1 MRDFVDKHAPDL
13 FLIQETHLRPED
25 SFKIPNYRCYR
36 NDRTHPAPGR
46 GGTAVL
52 IKNCIPHY
60 HVPTP
65 PQFTGVE
72 ATLLM
77 LTPKDHE
84 PIFIGSTY
92 IPPINDYFRNLGAA
106 LDTIF
111 NITNMTILVG
121 DFNAKHTSWGCP
133 VNDARGNRLYRY
145 VVNSGIDANST
156 PEIESQ
162 VNDLTSEILTAHGN
176 ASKPMIHREPP
187 FVQGELKQLFRERN
201 RARKLWQFTRFPLH
215 KTELNRIQNKIKR
228 KVGLYRQQ
236 LWEEHLTSL
245 DAEDGSLWGTAR
257 AFRKKATP
265 ISALNGPNGVAL
277 SDTNK
282 TDLIA
287 KSLESQF
294 QLNNIQNPQKIIS
307 FPILSKHTL
316 LIILTIILTLSR
328 LLFLRKYFPN
338 AWKTAVVI
346 PILKPGK
353 IPNLRNPIDRYLYYR
368 FLANWQRKLLLP
380 DLMITWKTKI
390 LVPEQH
396 GFRPRL
402 STTHQ
407 LLRVVEY
414 IKDGIDRHQYTA
426 AVFLDIQKA
435 FDRVWHTGLLFK
447 LIMYKIP
454 PPLILLLKSYISDR
468 SFTVKINRT
477 FSQVRPAKA
486 GVAQGSILGPVLFNL
501 YVNDILKTTNT
512 MICMYAD
519 DTAILSR
526 HYNPNTLTQ
535 NINEHLAHL
544 EIWFSV
550 WKIALNTTKTEAV
563 FFTQRRPPPEIT
575 LQNQRIPWSQH
586 TKYLG
591 VIIDKNLTFRQ
602 HITYVRNKFKNATR
616 QIYSLICKKSK
627 LNRHNKMLIYTLIL
641 KPLLTYASPIW
652 AHAARTNI
660 NLIEISQNVIL
671 RQILDAHWY
680 MRNADIRSALN
691 IPTIRQTIRKLA
703 INFFSN
709 IDGHEN
715 PSIQEIPTYPT
726 YPFIRRPRDILVDP
740 DFN

>member
-1 MRDFVDKHAPDL
+1 
-13 FLIQETHLRPED
+13 
-25 SFKIPNYRCYR
+25 
-36 NDRTHPAPGR
+36 
-46 GGTAVL
+46 
-52 IKNCIPHY
+52 
-60 HVPTP
+60 
-65 PQFTGVE
+65 
-72 ATLLM
+72 M

-84 PIFIGSTY
+84 PILIGSTY

-145 VVNSGIDANST
+145 VVNSGIDVIAPPTPTRTPSFEIPPPQLYTNWNLFTKNLANNDNLYFPQANST

-257 AFRKKATP
+257 AFRKKGHP

-294 QLNNIQNPQKIIS
+294 QLNNIQNPQKDHIIS
-307 FPILSKHTL
+307 NIVETYITDHTNNTDPIPPALSSEILSECMENCSCNSYPETRENPKLAESHRPISLLPILSKL
-316 LIILTIILTLSR
+316 AEKIIAAR
-328 LLFLRKYFPN
+328 LN
-338 AWKTAVVI
+338 
-346 PILKPGK
+346 
-353 IPNLRNPIDRYLYYR
+353 DYLE
-368 FLANWQRKLLLP
+368 NEN
-380 DLMITWKTKI
+380 I

-477 FSQVRPAKA
+477 FPK
-486 GVAQGSILGPVLFNL
+486 
-501 YVNDILKTTNT
+501 
-512 MICMYAD
+512 
-519 DTAILSR
+519 
-526 HYNPNTLTQ
+526 
-535 NINEHLAHL
+535 
-544 EIWFSV
+544 
-550 WKIALNTTKTEAV
+550 
-563 FFTQRRPPPEIT
+563 
-575 LQNQRIPWSQH
+575 
-586 TKYLG
+586 
-591 VIIDKNLTFRQ
+591 
-602 HITYVRNKFKNATR
+602 
-616 QIYSLICKKSK
+616 
-627 LNRHNKMLIYTLIL
+627 
-641 KPLLTYASPIW
+641 
-652 AHAARTNI
+652 
-660 NLIEISQNVIL
+660 
-671 RQILDAHWY
+671 
-680 MRNADIRSALN
+680 
-691 IPTIRQTIRKLA
+691 
-703 INFFSN
+703 
-709 IDGHEN
+709 
-715 PSIQEIPTYPT
+715 
-726 YPFIRRPRDILVDP
+726 
-740 DFN
+740 